1 MQRGAGRV
9 RAVSLRPSQGHTHT
23 SPPLAVAAHPPLT
36 LSPSA
41 LTAAVRVA
49 LLGAGPGLQGATP
62 RAYRTPG
69 ESRAPL
75 HFRKGPAL
83 TAWTRDGRGHSAARE
98 GDKDPELGWSQV
110 GTGRPPAPAARPG
123 GSSAR
128 PVLPSTPALAGHPCG
143 PRGGSLFMPML
154 SLLQSHLGH
163 SKGRSK
169 ETELEILNF

>member
-1 MQRGAGRV
+1 MCIQDTWREQSASPFQEGTC
-9 RAVSLRPSQGHTHT
+9 THRLD
-23 SPPLAVAAHPPLT
+23 P
-36 LSPSA
+36 
-41 LTAAVRVA
+41 
-49 LLGAGPGLQGATP
+49 
-62 RAYRTPG
+62 
-69 ESRAPL
+69 
-75 HFRKGPAL
+75 
-83 TAWTRDGRGHSAARE
+83 DGRGHSAARE
-98 GDKDPELGWSQV
+98 GDKDPELGWNQV

-163 SKGRSK
+163 SKGRPK